1 MFESDILGLAPGY
14 LDGVIAQRKQY
25 MTNITA
31 SEIKDAFDNAISRAA
46 SRFKNVKGSIAL
58 LPLRGF
64 ISHRATMWSEM
75 GFESSSETF
84 GMWMDAVMNDAS
96 IGAIIIDVNSPGGTV
111 HGLTA
116 ISDKIF
122 AARGKKPIIAVS
134 NSLMASAAYFIASA
148 ADEVIA
154 DPDSLTG
161 SIGSV
166 AVHIEQTKMLEG
178 LGVKA
183 TIIRSAEHKFEGSP
197 FEELSDSA
205 KAHIQSQIDAF
216 AEKFIA
222 AVARNRNTTAANVR
236 ANFGK
241 GRVLMAE
248 QALAVGMVDKI
259 ATMESVV
266 ERLRGSG
273 DEKRNNSRARNT
285 TTMAKINAKSMT
297 KQK

>member
-1 MFESDILGLAPGY
+1 MFESDILAVLPDKLEGIVAL
-14 LDGVIAQRKQY
+14 REQY
-25 MTNITA
+25 SINITSA
-31 SEIKDAFDNAISRAA
+31 EIKDALENAQSRAA
-46 SRFKNVKGSIAL
+46 SKFKDVKGSIAV

-64 ISHRATMWSEM
+64 ISHRATIWSEM

-84 GMWMDAVMNDAS
+84 GRWFDAVIADPS
-96 IGAIIIDVNSPGGTV
+96 IGAVVIDVNSPGGTV

-122 AARGKKPIIAVS
+122 NARGTKPIIAVS
-134 NSLMASAAYFIASA
+134 NSMTASAAYWIASS

-166 AVHIEQTKMLEG
+166 AVHIEQTKMLED
-178 LGVKA
+178 LGIKA

-197 FEELSDSA
+197 FEELSPEA

-216 AEKFIA
+216 AGKFIA
-222 AVARNRNTTAANVR
+222 AVARNRNTTAANVK

-241 GRVLMAE
+241 GRVLMADE
-248 QALAVGMVDKI
+248 ALAVGMVDRI
-259 ATMESVV
+259 ATMENVLG
-266 ERLRGSG
+266 RLQSTKEESTR
-273 DEKRNNSRARNT
+273 RNGRARNVVK
-285 TTMAKINAKSMT
+285 MAEINAKSMI
-297 KQK
+297 